1 DGSTIAVSVATDNR
15 GRYSIPAARLEPG
28 HYTLKIRAAGYDL
41 DAAPAADVKTGATTT
56 ADLKLVPTKNLAAQL
71 ANAVCLINP
80 PGSHH
85 NRPQRSYALHTLPRP
100 SGKSTHMIV
109 TEYDLPRKTIEP
121 HDVIVDRDGQVWY
134 SDFGQLFI
142 GRMDPKTGKVT
153 EYPIP
158 KIKEG

>member
-1 DGSTIAVSVATDNR
+1 PAHYPSCTPWHPQPLVATPR
-15 GRYSIPAARLEPG
+15 R
-28 HYTLKIRAAGYDL
+28 
-41 DAAPAADVKTGATTT
+41 
-56 ADLKLVPTKNLAAQL
+56 NLAGVTGNEMAGANPTLGNPMRGAAEWL
-71 ANAVCLINP
+71 ASINP
-80 PGSHH
+80 H
-85 NRPQRSYALHTLPRP
+85 NGPQRSYALHTLPRP

-153 EYPIP
+153 EYP
-158 KIKEG
+158 